1 MPAGREGSTLKNTV
15 QDNSTETSPPVSS
28 PVQAAAV
35 RGVLLTAAVLAAL
48 SLLAAFTVDAR
59 THPFFLEFSQ
69 TAFVLIGRE
78 IVTPLGKGDLLI
90 PVLLILAAVGWW
102 RKHPQHKMAGFFGI
116 LGFSVSGIFALIL
129 KVAVYRPR
137 PFIPDDK
144 THISSYYQSFPSG
157 DAAAATAVAAIL
169 CCFYPRLRWLWISL
183 AALVCLFRVLRLAHW
198 PSDALAG
205 AAFGLLGAAAVFQAI
220 AARGVRQKRKASR
233 AEMLN
238 QKAPVPENRPEG
250 ASAVE

>member
-1 MPAGREGSTLKNTV
+1 MQA
-15 QDNSTETSPPVSS
+15 PPV
-28 PVQAAAV
+28 
-35 RGVLLTAAVLAAL
+35 RRLLLTSAVLATL

-116 LGFSVSGIFALIL
+116 LDFAVSGIFAQIL

-157 DAAAATAVAAIL
+157 DAAAATAVAAML
-169 CCFYPRLRWLWISL
+169 CFFYPRLRWLWISL
-183 AALVCLFRVLRLAHW
+183 AATVCLFRVLRLAHW

-205 AAFGLLGAAAVFQAI
+205 AAIGLLGAAAVFQAV
-220 AARGVRQKRKASR
+220 ATRGARRKRKASG
-233 AEMLN
+233 AEVHN
-238 QKAPVPENRPEG
+238 HKAPVPKNRPEG
-250 ASAVE
+250 AIATE